1 MNHAAKYPSR
11 CFGVVLSLFLLL
23 AISVSQATLAD
34 RNMLPRRKSNFSCR
48 FTR

>member
-23 AISVSQATLAD
+23 AISVSRRRSPIATAA
-34 RNMLPRRKSNFSCR
+34 PPEI
-48 FTR
+48 